1 MSWRVDVDAIKIVM
15 RGSIFS
21 MLISPGTP
29 FWRWATYLIS
39 IKYHIIQN
47 ADGRVAVTI
56 AKLSKE
62 EMYIEKDVKENHAA
76 NEDTW

>member
-1 MSWRVDVDAIKIVM
+1 MHNALKYANVSEKIV
-15 RGSIFS
+15 S
-21 MLISPGTP
+21 
-29 FWRWATYLIS
+29 
-39 IKYHIIQN
+39 N
-47 ADGRVAVTI
+47 AHGRVAVTI